1 MDSGN
6 NTRSVALWVVSP
18 DGYRLGKAIAAA
30 MPEAVLFASESA
42 AGGRGELKTGQR
54 FSSLRSAVAEHFQGF
69 AGHVFVMSAGIA
81 VRMIAPWIGSKTA
94 DPAVVVVD
102 DLGRHCISL
111 LSGHLGGA
119 NDLARHIAA
128 LTGARPVITTATD
141 IRGLP
146 AIDVLAQS
154 KGLHIDNPGRIKTLN
169 MAILNRE
176 SIRIHDPYGLVGPD
190 LKKAGVV
197 LRETAGNTRT
207 GLVVDDRLTAGSDEQ
222 LVLRPRSLVAG
233 IGCNRGTEA
242 REIREALSR
251 VCRDFDLSRA
261 SLACLASI
269 DLKQDEAGLL
279 AAAEDLECNL
289 VFYSRSQLA
298 RVTGIKTPSS
308 TVEQWIGVTS
318 VCEAAAIQAA
328 NGEPLIVPKQK
339 LGNVTVALSRQRP
352 PFLSSALDPETPII
366 SRNEPWRCSSP

>member
-6 NTRSVALWVVSP
+6 NRRSVALWAVSP
-18 DGYRLGKAIAAA
+18 DGYRLGRTIAAA

-42 AGGRGELKTGQR
+42 ASGRDELKTGQS

-69 AGHVFVMSAGIA
+69 SGHVFVMSAGIA

-146 AIDVLAQS
+146 AIDVLARA

-176 SIRIHDPYGLVGPD
+176 SIRIHDPYGLIGPD
-190 LKKAGVV
+190 LEKAGVV
-197 LRETAGNTRT
+197 LQETAGNTRT
-207 GLVVDDRLTAGSDEQ
+207 GLVVDDRLTAGSGEQ

-242 REIREALSR
+242 REILEALSR
-251 VCRDFDLSRA
+251 VCRDFDLSEA
-261 SLACLASI
+261 SLACLASV

-279 AAAEDLECNL
+279 AAADELECNL

-298 RVTGIKTPSS
+298 GVTGIKTPSP

-352 PFLSSALDPETPII
+352 PFLSWALDPETPII
-366 SRNEPWRCSSP
+366 SRNGPWRCSSP